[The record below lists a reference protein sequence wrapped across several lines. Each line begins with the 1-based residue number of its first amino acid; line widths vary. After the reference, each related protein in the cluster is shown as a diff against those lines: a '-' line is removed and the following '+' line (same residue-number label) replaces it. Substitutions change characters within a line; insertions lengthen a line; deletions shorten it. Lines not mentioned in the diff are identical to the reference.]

1 MSIWIV
7 FLAVLYIISMATG
20 GEEVAHDEQ
29 KKEETDKDQE
39 EEKLKTLMGK
49 INPKYKIIS
58 KEEYD
63 SLVALKA
70 STPLTGVGKTFA
82 FPTSSPIGRLQSAL
96 NPSVNNVSTLQ
107 SNFNTTPKLPTF
119 SGNEESQKGE
129 VTYEVWSFEVRCLIN
144 SQVLPDAVLLQ
155 TIRNSLKGTAR
166 SLLISLGEVA
176 TVNQILDKLEGFYG
190 NVSSSETLMQEFYND
205 CQKENESIVAYGSRL
220 ESTLCKAIK
229 QGQINI
235 TAKDTMLCSKFWTGL
250 RSKSLR
256 DSTRYVYAN
265 ISDFQILL
273 KEIRKV
279 EQEQTSTET
288 FNKDAKA
295 AALHTRPPED
305 STDTTNEL
313 LKALKSIE
321 KRLENLEK
329 KQGNVNNFQ
338 GGERGNFSQRGNFRG
353 QSRGRGW
360 FRGIGN
366 RFQTRQ
372 NSPKE

>member
-1 MSIWIV
+1 
-7 FLAVLYIISMATG
+7 
-20 GEEVAHDEQ
+20 
-29 KKEETDKDQE
+29 
-39 EEKLKTLMGK
+39 
-49 INPKYKIIS
+49 
-58 KEEYD
+58 
-63 SLVALKA
+63 
-70 STPLTGVGKTFA
+70 
-82 FPTSSPIGRLQSAL
+82 
-96 NPSVNNVSTLQ
+96 
-107 SNFNTTPKLPTF
+107 
-119 SGNEESQKGE
+119 
-129 VTYEVWSFEVRCLIN
+129 
-144 SQVLPDAVLLQ
+144 
-155 TIRNSLKGTAR
+155 
-166 SLLISLGEVA
+166 
-176 TVNQILDKLEGFYG
+176 
-190 NVSSSETLMQEFYND
+190 MQEFYND
-205 CQKENESIVAYGSRL
+205 CQKENEGIVAYGSRL

-295 AALHTRPPED
+295 AALHTKPPEG
-305 STDTTNEL
+305 STDTTNKL

-338 GGERGNFSQRGNFRG
+338 GGERGNFSQRENFRG
-353 QSRGRGW
+353 QSRGRGC

-366 RFQTRQ
+366 IFQTRK